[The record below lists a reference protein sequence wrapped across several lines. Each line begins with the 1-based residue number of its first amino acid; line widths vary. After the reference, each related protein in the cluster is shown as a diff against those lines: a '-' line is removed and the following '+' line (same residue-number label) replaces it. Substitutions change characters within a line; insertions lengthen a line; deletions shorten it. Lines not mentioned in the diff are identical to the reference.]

1 MPDVPALLA
10 GLSVTDWVIVVVAA
24 LLVGFSKTA
33 IGGLA
38 MVAVA
43 MFAFVLPT
51 KDSTGAVL
59 LLLLTGDLVAIW
71 VYRKHVDWRLIARL
85 ILPVLV
91 GIGLGAA
98 FLAMVDDL
106 VLKRTIG
113 IILLVLLVA
122 GFWKEKL
129 RPHHPAVGA
138 AYGGLA
144 GFTTMVANAG
154 GPPMNL
160 YLLAAG
166 YDKWR
171 FLGTSAWFFFAVNLT
186 KLPVSIGL
194 GIIRP
199 ELAALAAVL
208 VPAVLLGTWVGRM
221 VIKRI
226 DQKLFEGLVTVF
238 VAVTAVYLLF
248 A

>member
-1 MPDVPALLA
+1 MPESFQLLTE
-10 GLSVTDWVIVVVAA
+10 LSATSWTIVIMAA

-43 MFAFVLPT
+43 LVALVLPT
-51 KDSTGAVL
+51 KESTGAVL

-71 VYRKHVDWRLIARL
+71 VYRRHADWRLIVRL
-85 ILPVLV
+85 IVPVLI
-91 GIGLGAA
+91 GIGLGAT

-106 VLKRTIG
+106 VLRRTIG
-113 IILLVLLVA
+113 VILLALLVA
-122 GFWKEKL
+122 GFWREKL

-171 FLGTSAWFFFAVNLT
+171 FLGTSAWFFFAINLT

-199 ELAALAAVL
+199 ELAALAAAL
-208 VPAVLLGTWVGRM
+208 VPVVLFGTWIGRL
-221 VIKRI
+221 VVKRI
-226 DQKLFEGLVTVF
+226 DQQLFERLVTVF
-238 VAVTAVYLLF
+238 VALSAAYLLLG
-248 A
+248 

>member
-1 MPDVPALLA
+1 METFQL
-10 GLSVTDWVIVVVAA
+10 VTQLTAVGWTIVVVAA

-33 IGGLA
+33 IGGIT

-43 MFAFVLPT
+43 MFALVLPT
-51 KDSTGAVL
+51 KDSTGAIL

-71 VYRKHVDWRLIARL
+71 AYRKHVDWRLIVRL
-85 ILPVLV
+85 ILPVLI
-91 GIGLGAA
+91 GIGLGAV
-98 FLAMVDDL
+98 FLAMVDDV

-113 IILLVLLVA
+113 AILLVLLVA
-122 GFWKEKL
+122 GFWREKL
-129 RPHHPAVGA
+129 RPHQPAVGA

-171 FLGTSAWFFFAVNLT
+171 FLGPSAWFFFVVNMT

-199 ELAALAAVL
+199 ELVALAAVL
-208 VPAVLLGTWVGRM
+208 VPLVLVGTWIGRI

-226 DQKLFEGLVTVF
+226 DQQLFERLVNVF
-238 VAVTAVYLLF
+238 VALSAVYLLLS
-248 A
+248 

>member
-1 MPDVPALLA
+1 METFQL
-10 GLSVTDWVIVVVAA
+10 VTQLTAVGWTIVVVAA

-33 IGGLA
+33 IGGIT

-43 MFAFVLPT
+43 MFALVLPT
-51 KDSTGAVL
+51 KDSTGAIL

-71 VYRKHVDWRLIARL
+71 AYRKHVDWRLIVRL
-85 ILPVLV
+85 ILPVLI
-91 GIGLGAA
+91 GIGLGAV
-98 FLAMVDDL
+98 FLAMVDDV

-113 IILLVLLVA
+113 AILLVLLVA
-122 GFWKEKL
+122 GFWREKL
-129 RPHHPAVGA
+129 RPHQPAVGA

-171 FLGTSAWFFFAVNLT
+171 FLGTSAWFFFVVNMT

-199 ELAALAAVL
+199 ELVALAAVL
-208 VPAVLLGTWVGRM
+208 VPLVLVGTWIGRI

-226 DQKLFEGLVTVF
+226 DQQLFERLVNVF
-238 VAVTAVYLLF
+238 VALSAVYLLLS
-248 A
+248 

>member
-1 MPDVPALLA
+1 MISVALLA
-10 GLSVTDWVIVVVAA
+10 LI
-24 LLVGFSKTA
+24 
-33 IGGLA
+33 
-38 MVAVA
+38 
-43 MFAFVLPT
+43 LPT
-51 KDSTGAVL
+51 KDSTGAAL

-71 VYRKHVDWRLIARL
+71 IYRRHVDWRLIGRL
-85 ILPVLV
+85 ILPVLA
-91 GIGLGAA
+91 GIGLGAV
-98 FLAMVDDL
+98 FLALVDDL
-106 VLKRTIG
+106 ILRRTIG
-113 IILLVLLVA
+113 AILAVLLVL
-122 GFWKEKL
+122 GFWREKL

-171 FLGTSAWFFFAVNLT
+171 FLGTTAWFFFAVNLT
-186 KLPVSIGL
+186 KFPISIGL

-199 ELAALAAVL
+199 EIVGFALAG
-208 VPAVLLGTWVGRM
+208 VPVVLLGTWLGRI

-226 DQKLFEGLVTVF
+226 DQRLFEALVTAF
-238 VAVTAVYLLF
+238 VGVAALYLLVG
-248 A
+248 

>member
-1 MPDVPALLA
+1 MPETFQLVAQLD
-10 GLSVTDWVIVVVAA
+10 LSGWAVLVTAAA
-24 LLVGFSKTA
+24 LIGFSKTS
-33 IGGLA
+33 IGGLG
-38 MVAVA
+38 MISVALLA
-43 MFAFVLPT
+43 LVLPT
-51 KDSTGAVL
+51 KDSTGAAL

-71 VYRKHVDWRLIARL
+71 IYRKHVDWRLIGRL
-85 ILPVLV
+85 ILPVLA

-98 FLAMVDDL
+98 FLAQVDDL
-106 VLKRTIG
+106 ILRRTIG
-113 IILLVLLVA
+113 AILMALLVL
-122 GFWKEKL
+122 GFWREKL

-171 FLGTSAWFFFAVNLT
+171 FLGTTAWFFFAVNVT

-199 ELAALAAVL
+199 EIVGFALAG
-208 VPAVLLGTWVGRM
+208 VPVVLLGTWIGRI

-226 DQKLFEGLVTVF
+226 DQRLFEALVTGF
-238 VAVTAVYLLF
+238 VGVAALYLLIG
-248 A
+248 

>member
-1 MPDVPALLA
+1 MIETFHL
-10 GLSVTDWVIVVVAA
+10 VTELNAVGWAIVVVAA
-24 LLVGFSKTA
+24 LLIGFSKTA
-33 IGGLA
+33 IGGIA

-43 MFAFVLPT
+43 MFALVLPT

-71 VYRKHVDWRLIARL
+71 VYRKHVDWRLIVRL
-85 ILPVLV
+85 ILPVLI
-91 GIGLGAA
+91 GIGLGAV

-113 IILLVLLVA
+113 VILLVLLVA
-122 GFWKEKL
+122 GFWREKL

-171 FLGTSAWFFFAVNLT
+171 FLGTSAWFFFAVNMT

-199 ELAALAAVL
+199 ELVALAAVL
-208 VPAVLLGTWVGRM
+208 VPLVLIGTWIGRI

-226 DQKLFEGLVTVF
+226 DQQLFERLVNVF
-238 VAVTAVYLLF
+238 VALTAIYLLF

>member
-1 MPDVPALLA
+1 MPESLQLLTQ
-10 GLSVTDWVIVVVAA
+10 LSAVSWAIVIVAA

-43 MFAFVLPT
+43 LFALVLPT

-85 ILPVLV
+85 IIPVLI

-98 FLAMVDDL
+98 FLALVDDL
-106 VLKRTIG
+106 VLRRTIG
-113 IILLVLLVA
+113 VILLVLLVA

-138 AYGGLA
+138 SYGGLA

-199 ELAALAAVL
+199 ELAVLAAAL
-208 VPAVLLGTWVGRM
+208 VPVVLLGTWIGRL

-226 DQKLFEGLVTVF
+226 DQRLFENLVTIF

>member
-1 MPDVPALLA
+1 MPDALRLLNELSA
-10 GLSVTDWVIVVVAA
+10 GHWLILIAAA

-33 IGGLA
+33 IGGVMLIS
-38 MVAVA
+38 VAL
-43 MFAFVLPT
+43 FALVLPT

-59 LLLLTGDLVAIW
+59 LLLLTGDLVAVW
-71 VYRKHVDWRLIARL
+71 LYRKHADWRLIVRL
-85 ILPVLV
+85 IVPVLV

-98 FLAMVDDL
+98 FLAVVDDL
-106 VLKRTIG
+106 VLRRTIG
-113 IILLVLLVA
+113 AILVGLLVV
-122 GFWKEKL
+122 GFWREKL
-129 RPHHPAVGA
+129 HPQHPAVGA
-138 AYGGLA
+138 GYGGLA

-194 GIIRP
+194 GIVRP
-199 ELAALAAVL
+199 ELALLAAVL
-208 VPAVLLGTWVGRM
+208 VPVVLLGTWLGSL

-226 DQKLFEGLVTVF
+226 DQRTFERLVTVF
-238 VAVTAVYLLF
+238 VAISAGYLLLS
-248 A
+248 